1 MIGLADYRH
10 TPPTAGCW
18 AAAEPAP
25 DCSPCSNA
33 SRSRQDSLAVFIH
46 EATALGSMRNH
57 SWAALSRPGNPSPLP
72 QDWIGHNGLQ
82 GITYAVFSVHNG
94 MLGKCDT
101 ARNEDPNLAL
111 SERQLLDS
119 LSRMPFVDSAELAL
133 MLGEPHATVHR
144 ALAGLLAERIVGR
157 VSHGTA
163 HLPSS
168 QRYYLTANGIG
179 ESALVLGFEAP
190 SDFVRAY
197 PVSREWLTLLVRRM
211 DAVASIY
218 RLAASMSPGIDGL
231 RSHVEF
237 HRRGRF
243 DATITL
249 HDGRSFGVVRQGLAL
264 RRRSLYD
271 RLRAIAEYDYT
282 RRPDTILILTPS
294 VWEERLT
301 TRFCIQLNLD
311 DCFVAVETRDAL
323 ERTGPSPLA
332 QILVGRQ
339 LVPHA
344 GGRERPRQPRPGWRS
359 PPHHRSGS
367 EHRCPAPSEWRRLRR
382 PFGVSPA
389 EKRTLDLIADYP
401 MIPREHLALWLG
413 VSEGRVSQMMRS
425 LVDTW
430 NLIERHGKRGN
441 VRYTLSAEGITLRHP
456 PGTAPSFPPRRAY
469 GAQPS
474 APTDRA
480 AGDTWATAS
489 RRGRFRRSTPTAS
502 HGSSRSWRPRLGPT
516 PTASWCG
523 PSPPPGPTGPTTGE
537 IRPSLPTLW
546 GQMTAE
552 GLRIPFYFEHE
563 LRARHPQGVI
573 ARLSPYTSYYWS
585 PEHKEDQPPYPVTLF
600 VVDTVEVED
609 TYVRTAARLSR
620 MSLPIFVS
628 CIPALSNTGILGPS
642 WHPLWEP
649 ESPRRALSELRFYQ
663 WDSLY
668 HRMRHRPVEGR

>member
-323 ERTGPSPLA
+323 ERRDLRLWHKYSWVGSSYHTLEDVSAHGSP
-332 QILVGRQ
+332 G
-339 LVPHA
+339 
-344 GGRERPRQPRPGWRS
+344 GWRS
-359 PPHHRSGS
+359 TASPERKRASLPRP
-367 EHRCPAPSEWRRLRR
+367 ERMAQAAPA
-382 PFGVSPA
+382 FGVSPA

-441 VRYTLSAEGITLRHP
+441 VRYTLSAEGIRYVTHRDRAQLPTTQGIWSTALSTDRQGRRRHVGHRIETWALQTKHADGITWFLSKLEAEARSDP
-456 PGTAPSFPPRRAY
+456 DSELVWSVPTARADRAY
-469 GAQPS
+469 NWGDSAIAPDRCGA
-474 APTDRA
+474 D
-480 AGDTWATAS
+480 D
-489 RRGRFRRSTPTAS
+489 RRG
-502 HGSSRSWRPRLGPT
+502 
-516 PTASWCG
+516 
-523 PSPPPGPTGPTTGE
+523 PSDTV
-537 IRPSLPTLW
+537 L
-546 GQMTAE
+546 
-552 GLRIPFYFEHE
+552 
-563 LRARHPQGVI
+563 LRARASRQASPGSHCPSEPLHELLLV
-573 ARLSPYTSYYWS
+573 AR
-585 PEHKEDQPPYPVTLF
+585 
-600 VVDTVEVED
+600 
-609 TYVRTAARLSR
+609 A
-620 MSLPIFVS
+620 
-628 CIPALSNTGILGPS
+628 
-642 WHPLWEP
+642 
-649 ESPRRALSELRFYQ
+649 
-663 WDSLY
+663 
-668 HRMRHRPVEGR
+668 